1 MLVEEGLGLAGVGSN
16 GAQEGNITAL
26 TGEGRLPARGAYR
39 RGVLTAEAPL
49 PARGAYRRGALTD
62 EGGC

>member
-26 TGEGRLPARGAYR
+26 TAEGCLLPRRPYQRGA
-39 RGVLTAEAPL
+39 LIAEAPL
-49 PARGAYRRGALTD
+49 LMRADAEA
-62 EGGC
+62 